1 MGYSAVFVDAGYLFA
16 QGSVALTGAKRNR
29 SELRLNE
36 AAAFA
41 ALQALAHE
49 KSEGSRLL
57 RIYWYDAPLHSGM
70 SAQQSSLG
78 ALDRLKL
85 RLGVLNGRGEQK
97 GVDSLIVTDLIELA
111 RNRSITDALLV
122 SGDEDVR
129 IGAQIAQSYGVSI
142 HLLGIHPAR
151 GSQSPLLRQEA
162 DTTSEWNGGVI
173 ETFLSTVAEPLA
185 AATSL
190 STPKT
195 AVPTDDAAPD
205 SDVGQNNVIRNV
217 IGNMLSALNTDDL
230 NDLRNFWATRQGLP
244 PELDRPMLAR
254 CREGLG
260 RDLKQEEKRAA
271 RADFVKAIRALPAYL
286 TTAA

>member
-1 MGYSAVFVDAGYLFA
+1 MYCSAVFVDAGYLFA
-16 QGSVALTGAKRNR
+16 QGSVALTGAKRLR

-36 AAAFA
+36 AAVFA

-49 KSEGSRLL
+49 KSQGGRLL
-57 RIYWYDAPLHSGM
+57 RIYWYDAPLHSGI

-85 RLGVLNGRGEQK
+85 RLGILNGRGEQK

-129 IGAQIAQSYGVSI
+129 IGAQIAQNYGVSI

-162 DTTSEWNGGVI
+162 DTTTEWDKEVVAS
-173 ETFLSTVAEPLA
+173 FLSTI
-185 AATSL
+185 
-190 STPKT
+190 
-195 AVPTDDAAPD
+195 AVPAMLTVPPSISVVAVDANGDVHLDRAVEVVV
-205 SDVGQNNVIRNV
+205 SDLMRT
-217 IGNMLSALNTDDL
+217 LTT
-230 NDLRNFWATRQGLP
+230 NDLADLRTFWKTRQGLP

-254 CREGLG
+254 CREGLR
-260 RDLKQEEKRAA
+260 RDLSQSEKRIA
-271 RADFVKAIRALPAYL
+271 RTNLIESIKSLPAYVAE
-286 TTAA
+286 TI

>member
-1 MGYSAVFVDAGYLFA
+1 MAYSAVFVDAGYLFA

-41 ALQALAHE
+41 ALQTLAHD
-49 KSEGSRLL
+49 KSEGARLL
-57 RIYWYDAPLHSGM
+57 RIYWYDAPLHTGI

-111 RNRSITDALLV
+111 RNRSITDALLL

-162 DTTSEWNGGVI
+162 DTTTEWDGAIVG
-173 ETFLSTVAEPLA
+173 TFLSTI
-185 AATSL
+185 
-190 STPKT
+190 
-195 AVPTDDAAPD
+195 AVPTAAPVAPVLSKQVTTVSND
-205 SDVGQNNVIRNV
+205 FSQNDVVKGI
-217 IGNMLSALNTDDL
+217 IGEMLKALTTDEL

-254 CREGLG
+254 CRDGLG
-260 RDLKQEEKRAA
+260 RDLTQDEKRSA
-271 RADFVKAIRALPAYL
+271 RTDFVSSIRALPAY
-286 TTAA
+286 AASVA

>member
-1 MGYSAVFVDAGYLFA
+1 MAYSAVFVDAGYLFA

-41 ALQALAHE
+41 ALQTLAHE
-49 KSEGSRLL
+49 KSEGARLL
-57 RIYWYDAPLHSGM
+57 RIYWYDAPLHTGI

-111 RNRSITDALLV
+111 RNRSITDALLL

-162 DTTSEWNGGVI
+162 DTTTEWDGTIVG
-173 ETFLSTVAEPLA
+173 TFLSTIALPTAGPMTPFLSKQVAIV
-185 AATSL
+185 SNDL
-190 STPKT
+190 SQDDVVKVIIGEMLKVLT
-195 AVPTDDAAPD
+195 TDE
-205 SDVGQNNVIRNV
+205 
-217 IGNMLSALNTDDL
+217 L

-254 CREGLG
+254 CRDGLG
-260 RDLKQEEKRAA
+260 RDLTQDEKRSA
-271 RADFVKAIRALPAYL
+271 RAGFVSAIRALPAY
-286 TTAA
+286 AATVA